1 MDLAEQRPSQNRIR
15 ESTILVADDDFA
27 ILSLVAELLRQHQFG
42 VLTASNGAQALGHA
56 RNHGHKI
63 DLLLTDLEMPDM
75 NGVQLAAAIRQFL
88 PNVAVVLM
96 SGSSGIEAVASVS
109 TFLRKPFNAQD
120 LVETIA
126 RSLGDAL
133 NPADAAS

>member
-15 ESTILVADDDFA
+15 ESTILVADDDSA
-27 ILSLVAELLRQHQFG
+27 ILSLVAELLRHHQFR

-56 RNHGHKI
+56 RNHGNKI
-63 DLLLTDLEMPDM
+63 DLLLTDFEMPDM

-88 PNVAVVLM
+88 PEVGVVLM
-96 SGSSGIEAVASVS
+96 SGSSGMEAAAGVS
-109 TFLRKPFNAQD
+109 TFLRKPFSAQD

-126 RSLGDAL
+126 RSLGYPL
-133 NPADAAS
+133 NRADAAS